1 VKTKSTKNRA
11 YFCTFDL
18 RVSMRGKIAGEKWEE
33 ELLNR
38 EKKNLFHVN
47 ILISLMLEMTKELIR
62 FTL

>member
-1 VKTKSTKNRA
+1 
-11 YFCTFDL
+11 
-18 RVSMRGKIAGEKWEE
+18 MRGKIAGEKWEE